1 MDRSKRI
8 VIIAGVAAL
17 AAVLA
22 ALLLRHDARQ
32 PATDDAY
39 VDADVVGIVAQVA
52 GPIANLAVAD
62 NQVVRAGD
70 LLFEIDPRP
79 FRIQVEQ
86 VRAEL
91 DRTGQD
97 VTALTD
103 AVTNAEAGV
112 RYSQAG
118 LQLAETQWKRVEP
131 LSKIGAIPYQD
142 RDKAQASLDSARAG
156 LDSAKAKL
164 AEAQANLGEADADNA
179 EIRAA
184 VAELER
190 AELELSYATVVAP
203 VNGFVTDL
211 DLSPGSYA
219 SVGSPMLSLV
229 NTDSW
234 RVVAYYKET
243 QLERIRPGQP
253 ASVYLPAYPDARFE
267 GSVQGIGWGVEQQG
281 GDGARGPSGVPNVT
295 PTVDWVRMAQRF
307 PVRITMANDDPKHP
321 LRKGMRA
328 TVRIDTTAEPGGR

>member
-1 MDRSKRI
+1 M
-8 VIIAGVAAL
+8 

-142 RDKAQASLDSARAG
+142 ND
-156 LDSAKAKL
+156 
-164 AEAQANLGEADADNA
+164 
-179 EIRAA
+179 
-184 VAELER
+184 
-190 AELELSYATVVAP
+190 VV
-203 VNGFVTDL
+203 FH
-211 DLSPGSYA
+211 
-219 SVGSPMLSLV
+219 
-229 NTDSW
+229 TDSSLLPRSRKAW
-234 RVVAYYKET
+234 ASWNYHVPDRKSVV
-243 QLERIRPGQP
+243 
-253 ASVYLPAYPDARFE
+253 
-267 GSVQGIGWGVEQQG
+267 
-281 GDGARGPSGVPNVT
+281 
-295 PTVDWVRMAQRF
+295 
-307 PVRITMANDDPKHP
+307 
-321 LRKGMRA
+321 
-328 TVRIDTTAEPGGR
+328 